1 MKRIIAY
8 STNVKPEFKNEC
20 ISLLK
25 KELVD
30 ILKLVFS
37 DSIDTFLNKGFSN
50 PDKLTKFFIDPD
62 SELKLE
68 IENDVHEKYKE
79 IIDSDLYIRELKP
92 FYDSIVA
99 NFSHY
104 KKDIETEAQKEKKF
118 TEEQFIQ
125 EKERER
131 IALINEKKDKMN
143 NLIEDYKNKY
153 GELNDK
159 MKNSLLLKIN
169 EILRTIITFAN
180 KNSSIEKLVEK
191 NKLIMEEFKKLDELI
206 EKESDINL
214 KDKIINLI
222 KQFQDCDR
230 K

>member
-30 ILKLVFS
+30 ILIS

-50 PDKLTKFFIDPD
+50 PDKLTKFLIDPD

-104 KKDIETEAQKEKKF
+104 KKDIETETQKEKKF

-125 EKERER
+125 EK
-131 IALINEKKDKMN
+131 KDKMN
-143 NLIEDYKNKY
+143 KLIEDYKNIY

-159 MKNSLLLKIN
+159 MENC
-169 EILRTIITFAN
+169 F
-180 KNSSIEKLVEK
+180 
-191 NKLIMEEFKKLDELI
+191 
-206 EKESDINL
+206 
-214 KDKIINLI
+214 
-222 KQFQDCDR
+222 
-230 K
+230 